1 MRGFLGIFRGLAFSS
16 VLLAA
21 GAASATPV
29 LYSFSS
35 GSVTIT
41 ATANAIPI
49 AAPVTLPLTGV
60 QVTVDTSSLTLSSFL
75 FTIPSSGLI
84 TFYGPVGSYTALN
97 IDFASASASGG
108 SLTVVPPIVNPQE
121 YSYLIGP
128 VSVSGQY
135 DAVGAPPI
143 TDAPF
148 GFTNTSATGSIFI
161 DTVLNG
167 GTLDLDGITIG
178 TVSPLGAPVPIVIK
192 GDFFF
197 EGIVPEP
204 GTALLIG
211 SGLAGLGL
219 VGRRRS

>member
-1 MRGFLGIFRGLAFSS
+1 MRGFLKGLAISAT
-16 VLLAA
+16 VLAS

-29 LYSFSS
+29 LYGFTS

-84 TFYGPVGSYTALN
+84 TFYGPVGTYTAIN

-108 SLTVVPPIVNPQE
+108 SLTLVPPVGNPQE

-143 TDAPF
+143 SDAPF
-148 GFTNTSATGSIFI
+148 GFTNPSATGSIFI

-178 TVSPLGAPVPIVIK
+178 SISPLGAPVPIVIK
-192 GDFFF
+192 GDFIF
-197 EGIVPEP
+197 EGVVPEP

-211 SGLAGLGL
+211 SGLAGLAAI
-219 VGRRRS
+219 GRRRS